1 MAFFNT
7 DTESVVRD
15 FESDARSGLS
25 PEQVKRNAERYGTN
39 EFTRTKPKSLFR
51 RIFEAA
57 TEPML
62 ILLIFGAVRLHHVES
77 VADFLLQNMAFFFLP
92 AMLGVLEIW
101 NDIKSEALAILAVC
115 LLTTLCTAA
124 ATALTVH
131 IVFRLQHRETE
142 EAFDHD

>member
-1 MAFFNT
+1 MKQLGVLLACCVGG
-7 DTESVVRD
+7 SLLSLLLR
-15 FESDARSGLS
+15 GLL
-25 PEQVKRNAERYGTN
+25 PGNVLGLTLLLA
-39 EFTRTKPKSLFR
+39 
-51 RIFEAA
+51 
-57 TEPML
+57 
-62 ILLIFGAVRLHHVES
+62 LLIFGAVRLHHVES

-92 AMLGVLEIW
+92 AMLG
-101 NDIKSEALAILAVC
+101 IKSEALAILAVC